1 MSVTLDKDSVTAIL
15 GLATLAIA
23 LSQMKI
29 ASAKTK
35 LDLYNKR
42 FAIYIASLDYY
53 HALWHESNAVA
64 QEKSIAQSKGYR
76 EALFLFNEKDDVYKT
91 LGEIQSKGAS
101 VRSYAKQIAEL
112 EGKEGSEAASELGRY
127 RGKRTSAL
135 GEMDTLLENLENE
148 LKPYLRFK
156 AASGW
161 FFWR

>member
-53 HALWHESNAVA
+53 HALLNESNAA
-64 QEKSIAQSKGYR
+64 AKEKSIAQSKGYR
-76 EALFLFNEKDDVYKT
+76 EALFLFNKKDEIYT
-91 LGEIQSKGAS
+91 ILGEIEGKGAS
-101 VRSYAKQIAEL
+101 ARSYAEQIADL
-112 EGKEGSEAASELGRY
+112 EGRQAPELASLQEKRKGVLGDI
-127 RGKRTSAL
+127 GQLIDK
-135 GEMDTLLENLENE
+135 LEKQLE
-148 LKPYLRFK
+148 PYLRFK

>member
-53 HALWHESNAVA
+53 HALLNESNAA
-64 QEKSIAQSKGYR
+64 AKEKSIAQSKGYR
-76 EALFLFNEKDDVYKT
+76 EALFLFNKKDEIYTT
-91 LGEIQSKGAS
+91 LSEIEGKGAS
-101 VRSYAKQIAEL
+101 ARSYAEQIANL
-112 EGKEGSEAASELGRY
+112 EGSQAASELASLQE
-127 RGKRTSAL
+127 KRKGVL
-135 GEMDTLLENLENE
+135 GDIGQLIDKLEKQLE
-148 LKPYLRFK
+148 PYLRFK